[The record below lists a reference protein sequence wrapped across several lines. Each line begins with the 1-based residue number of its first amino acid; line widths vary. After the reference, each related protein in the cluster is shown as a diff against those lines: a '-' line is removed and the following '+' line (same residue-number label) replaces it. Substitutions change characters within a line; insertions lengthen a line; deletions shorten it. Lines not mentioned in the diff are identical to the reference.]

1 MNILLTSPFTPVSSN
16 IHSHR
21 AAQAAIYAEQ
31 LSSLGNV
38 HLDRTGNIHQD
49 TVRIDATGNIH
60 SDPQQFDRVYV
71 YHGNDWFGSLNLF
84 GGMKNY
90 SNIDKLILYSNLKAP
105 VYSLW
110 IDHPK
115 YSEMLKPRLDGDIHP
130 FWHLVDW
137 ENLKKIEDT
146 AITVKEIEVVNRV
159 VAGDS
164 HAICMYR
171 PGWFVNSVP
180 FKTLH
185 GALKEG
191 LSSFINPEHEIAE
204 FYFGNIDVRHHLCR
218 QPNPEQA
225 TRDLANRYYEQLS
238 QLDLAK
244 VSAYELLPIEHESR
258 VLPKTGYYK
267 GTPFYG
273 SWDQR
278 NTARLVF
285 KDEMRKLCAQGSVN
299 LIEWV
304 DPLLNDRGELDFECM
319 EKPKSVHLSR
329 NSYPHWQGRKWS
341 GLSENKPATLED
353 FFA

>member
-1 MNILLTSPFTPVSSN
+1 MNILVTSPFTPVSSN

-31 LSSLGNV
+31 LSAEFGNI
-38 HLDRTGNIHQD
+38 HLDRTGDIHP
-49 TVRIDATGNIH
+49 
-60 SDPQQFDRVYV
+60 DPGSFDQVYT

-90 SNIDKLILYSNLKAP
+90 SNIDKLIRYSKLKAP

-130 FWHLVDW
+130 DWHLVDW
-137 ENLKKIEDT
+137 ENLKKLEDT
-146 AITVKEIEVVNRV
+146 AITIREIETTNRA

-185 GALKEG
+185 GAIKEG
-191 LSSFINPEHEIAE
+191 LQTFIEPHHEIAE

-218 QPNPEQA
+218 RPNPEQA
-225 TRDLANRYYEQLS
+225 ARDLAKKYYEQLY

-244 VSAYELLPIEHESR
+244 VYAYELLPIEHESR
-258 VLPKTGYYK
+258 ILPKTGYYK

-273 SWDQR
+273 LWEQR
-278 NTARLVF
+278 NKCRLVF
-285 KDEMRKLCAQGSVN
+285 KDEMKKLCAQGGVN
-299 LIEWV
+299 FIEWV
-304 DPLLNDRGELDFECM
+304 DPLLNERGELDFECM

-341 GLSENKPATLED
+341 GLPETKLATLED
-353 FFA
+353 FFI

>member
-1 MNILLTSPFTPVSSN
+1 MKKLVTSPFTHVSSN

-21 AAQAAIYAEQ
+21 AAQAAIYANQ
-31 LSSLGNV
+31 LEETGYDV
-38 HLDRTGNIHQD
+38 HLDRTGNIHPD
-49 TVRIDATGNIH
+49 IN
-60 SDPQQFDRVYV
+60 SFDEIFV
-71 YHGNDWFGSLNLF
+71 YHGNDWGGSLNLF

-90 SNIDKLILYSNLKAP
+90 GNIDNLIRYSQFKGT
-105 VYSLW
+105 VTSLW

-115 YSEMLKPRLDGDIHP
+115 YSEMLLSRMKDDVNPDWDY
-130 FWHLVDW
+130 VDW
-137 ENLKKIEDT
+137 ENLKRIENT
-146 AITVKEIEVVNRV
+146 AKTLKQITPTTRV

-191 LSSFINPEHEIAE
+191 LSSFIQPHHEIAE
-204 FYFGNIDVRHHLCR
+204 FYFGNIDVRHHLMR
-218 QPNPEQA
+218 QSNPEEA
-225 TRDLANRYYEQLS
+225 TRDLAKRYYEQLS

-244 VSAYELLPIEHESR
+244 VYAYELLPIENESR
-258 VLPKTGYYK
+258 ALPKTGYYK

-273 SWDQR
+273 DWASR
-278 NTARLVF
+278 ETLRLIF
-285 KDEMRKLCAQGSVN
+285 KDEMRNLCAQGSVN
-299 LIEWV
+299 FIEWV
-304 DPLLNDRGELDFECM
+304 DYLKNDKGELDFEHM

-341 GLSENKPATLED
+341 GLSEIKPSTIED
-353 FFA
+353 FFI

>member
-1 MNILLTSPFTPVSSN
+1 MKTLITSPFTPVSSN

-31 LSSLGNV
+31 ISVENGGVV
-38 HLDRTGNIHQD
+38 HLDRTGDIHHD
-49 TVRIDATGNIH
+49 IN
-60 SDPQQFDRVYV
+60 SFDSIYV

-90 SNIDKLILYSNLKAP
+90 GNIDNLIRFSKIEKTKK

-115 YSEMLKPRLDGDIHP
+115 YSEMLSPRLKDDIHP
-130 FWHLVDW
+130 DWHKVDW
-137 ENLKKIEDT
+137 ENLKYIEDN
-146 AITVKEIEVVNRV
+146 AITVRQIEVVNRV

-191 LSSFINPEHEIAE
+191 LNTFIDPEHEIAE

-218 QPNPEQA
+218 QPDPEKA
-225 TRDLANRYYEQLS
+225 ARDLANRYYEQLS

-244 VSAYELLPIEHESR
+244 VSAYELLPIENESR

-278 NTARLVF
+278 NSVRLAF

-299 LIEWV
+299 FIEWV

-329 NSYPHWQGRKWS
+329 ASYPHWQGRKWS

>member
-1 MNILLTSPFTPVSSN
+1 MKTLVTSPFTHISSN

-21 AAQAAIYAEQ
+21 AAQAAIYANQ
-31 LSSLGNV
+31 LEEIGYDV
-38 HLDRTGNIHQD
+38 HLDRTGDIHPD
-49 TVRIDATGNIH
+49 INSFEEIC
-60 SDPQQFDRVYV
+60 V
-71 YHGNDWFGSLNLF
+71 YHGNDWGGSLNLF

-90 SNIDKLILYSNLKAP
+90 GNIDNLIRYSRFMGT

-115 YSEMLKPRLDGDIHP
+115 YSEMLEPRMKGDFHP
-130 FWHLVDW
+130 DWHKVDW
-137 ENLKKIEDT
+137 GNLKRIEST
-146 AITVKEIEVVNRV
+146 AKRMKHITLANRV

-171 PGWFVNSVP
+171 PGWHVNSVP

-191 LSSFINPEHEIAE
+191 LSTFISPQQDIAE
-204 FYFGNIDVRHHLCR
+204 FYFGNIDVRHHLMR
-218 QPNPEQA
+218 QANPEEA
-225 TRDLANRYYEQLS
+225 TRDLAKRYYEQLS

-244 VSAYELLPIEHESR
+244 VSAYELLPIENESR
-258 VLPKTGYYK
+258 ALPKTGYYK

-273 SWDQR
+273 DWASR
-278 NTARLVF
+278 ETVRLIF
-285 KDEMRKLCAQGSVN
+285 KDEMKKLCAQGSVN
-299 LIEWV
+299 FIEWV
-304 DPLLNDRGELDFECM
+304 DYLMNDKGELDFAHM

-329 NSYPHWQGRKWS
+329 DSYPHWQGRKWS
-341 GLSENKPATLED
+341 GLPEHKPANIED

>member
-1 MNILLTSPFTPVSSN
+1 MKTLITSPFTPVSSN

-31 LSSLGNV
+31 ISVQNGGLV
-38 HLDRTGNIHQD
+38 HLDRTGDIHHD
-49 TVRIDATGNIH
+49 IN
-60 SDPQQFDRVYV
+60 SFDSIYV

-90 SNIDKLILYSNLKAP
+90 GNIDNLIRFSKIDKTKK

-115 YSEMLKPRLDGDIHP
+115 YSEMLEPRLNGEIHP
-130 FWHLVDW
+130 DWHKVDW
-137 ENLKKIEDT
+137 ENLKYIENN
-146 AITVKEIEVVNRV
+146 AITIREIEIVNRA

-191 LSSFINPEHEIAE
+191 LQTFIQPHHEIAE

-218 QPNPEQA
+218 QPDPEMA
-225 TRDLANRYYEQLS
+225 TRDLANRYYTQLS

-244 VSAYELLPIEHESR
+244 VYAYELLPIEHESR

-273 SWDQR
+273 SWEDR
-278 NTARLVF
+278 NRCRLIF

-299 LIEWV
+299 FIEWV

-353 FFA
+353 FFT

>member
-1 MNILLTSPFTPVSSN
+1 MSILITSPFTHISSN

-31 LSSLGNV
+31 LSIEHTPNV
-38 HLDRTGNIHQD
+38 HLDRTGDI
-49 TVRIDATGNIH
+49 AP
-60 SDPQQFDRVYV
+60 DPNAFDDVYV
-71 YHGNDWFGSLNLF
+71 YHGNDWGGSLNLF

-90 SNIDKLILYSNLKAP
+90 GNIDNLIRYSKIKGP

-110 IDHPK
+110 LDHPK
-115 YSEMLKPRLDGDIHP
+115 YSEMLEPRMKGEIHP
-130 FWHLVDW
+130 DWHKVDW
-137 ENLKKIEDT
+137 DNLKKLEDT
-146 AITVKEIEVVNRV
+146 AITVREIESTNRV

-185 GALKEG
+185 GALKQG
-191 LSSFINPEHEIAE
+191 LHTFIEPHHEIAE
-204 FYFGNIDVRHHLCR
+204 FYFGNIDVRHHLLR
-218 QPNPEQA
+218 QPDPEKA
-225 TRDLANRYYEQLS
+225 VRDLANRYYEQLS

-244 VSAYELLPIEHESR
+244 VYAYELLPIENESR
-258 VLPKTGYYK
+258 ALPKTGYYK
-267 GTPFYG
+267 GTPFFG

-278 NTARLVF
+278 DAARLIF
-285 KDEMRKLCAQGSVN
+285 KDEMKKLCSQGSVN
-299 LIEWV
+299 FIEWV
-304 DPLLNDRGELDFECM
+304 DYLMNDKGELDFEHM

-329 NSYPHWQGRKWS
+329 ASYPHWQGRKWS
-341 GLSENKPATLED
+341 GLSENAPATLED

>member
-1 MNILLTSPFTPVSSN
+1 MNILVTSPFTPVSSN

-31 LSSLGNV
+31 LSVEFGNV
-38 HLDRTGNIHQD
+38 HLDRTGNIHD
-49 TVRIDATGNIH
+49 DIN
-60 SDPQQFDRVYV
+60 SFDSIYV

-90 SNIDKLILYSNLKAP
+90 GNIDNLIRFSKIEKTKK

-115 YSEMLKPRLDGDIHP
+115 YSEMLEPRLNGDIHP
-130 FWHLVDW
+130 DWYKVDW
-137 ENLKKIEDT
+137 ENLKHIENN
-146 AITVKEIEVVNRV
+146 AITIREIECVNRA

-191 LSSFINPEHEIAE
+191 LQTFIEPHHEIAE

-218 QPNPEQA
+218 QPDPEAA
-225 TRDLANRYYEQLS
+225 TRNLANRYYTQLS

-244 VSAYELLPIEHESR
+244 VYAYELLPIENESR

-273 SWDQR
+273 SWEQR
-278 NTARLVF
+278 NKCRLIF
-285 KDEMRKLCAQGSVN
+285 KDEMRTLCAQGSVN
-299 LIEWV
+299 FIEWV

-353 FFA
+353 FFT

>member
-1 MNILLTSPFTPVSSN
+1 MKTLITSPFTPVSSN

-31 LSSLGNV
+31 ISVENGGLV
-38 HLDRTGNIHQD
+38 HLDRTGDIHHD
-49 TVRIDATGNIH
+49 IN
-60 SDPQQFDRVYV
+60 SFDSIYV

-90 SNIDKLILYSNLKAP
+90 GNIDNLIRFSKIDKTKK

-115 YSEMLKPRLDGDIHP
+115 YSEMLEPRLNGEIHP
-130 FWHLVDW
+130 DWHKVDW
-137 ENLKKIEDT
+137 ENLKYIENN
-146 AITVKEIEVVNRV
+146 AITVREIETVNRA

-191 LSSFINPEHEIAE
+191 LQTFIQSHHEIAE

-218 QPNPEQA
+218 HPDPEAA
-225 TRDLANRYYEQLS
+225 TRDLANRYYTQLS

-244 VSAYELLPIEHESR
+244 VYAYELLPIENESR

-273 SWDQR
+273 SWEDR
-278 NTARLVF
+278 NRCRLIF

-299 LIEWV
+299 FIEWV

-353 FFA
+353 FFT

>member
-1 MNILLTSPFTPVSSN
+1 MKTLVTSPFTHVSSN

-21 AAQAAIYAEQ
+21 AAQAAIYANQ
-31 LSSLGNV
+31 LEETGYDV
-38 HLDRTGNIHQD
+38 HLDRTGNIHPD
-49 TVRIDATGNIH
+49 IN
-60 SDPQQFDRVYV
+60 SFDEIFV
-71 YHGNDWFGSLNLF
+71 YHGNDWGGSLNLF

-90 SNIDKLILYSNLKAP
+90 GNIDNLIRYSQFKGT
-105 VYSLW
+105 VTSLW

-115 YSEMLKPRLDGDIHP
+115 YSEMLLSRMKDNVNPDWDY
-130 FWHLVDW
+130 VDW
-137 ENLKKIEDT
+137 ENLKRIEDT
-146 AITVKEIEVVNRV
+146 AKTIKHIRPTHNV

-171 PGWFVNSVP
+171 PDWFVNSVP

-191 LSSFINPEHEIAE
+191 LQSFIQPHHEIAE

-238 QLDLAK
+238 KLDLAK
-244 VSAYELLPIEHESR
+244 VYAYELLPIENESR
-258 VLPKTGYYK
+258 ALPKTGYYK

-273 SWDQR
+273 SWEDR
-278 NTARLVF
+278 NRCRLIF
-285 KDEMRKLCAQGSVN
+285 KEEMRKLCAQGSVN
-299 LIEWV
+299 FIEWTSY
-304 DPLLNDRGELDFECM
+304 LLNDKFELDFEHM

-341 GLSENKPATLED
+341 GLSENKPTTIED
-353 FFA
+353 FFI

>member
-1 MNILLTSPFTPVSSN
+1 MKTLITSPFTPVSSN

-31 LSSLGNV
+31 ISVENGGLV
-38 HLDRTGNIHQD
+38 HLDRTGNIHD
-49 TVRIDATGNIH
+49 DIN
-60 SDPQQFDRVYV
+60 SFDSIYV

-90 SNIDKLILYSNLKAP
+90 GNIDNLIRFSKIDKTKK

-115 YSEMLKPRLDGDIHP
+115 YSEMLEPRLNGEIHP
-130 FWHLVDW
+130 DWHKVDW
-137 ENLKKIEDT
+137 ENLKYIENN
-146 AITVKEIEVVNRV
+146 AITIREIEIVNRA

-191 LSSFINPEHEIAE
+191 LQTFIQPHHEIAE

-218 QPNPEQA
+218 QPDPEMA
-225 TRDLANRYYEQLS
+225 TRDLANRYYTQLS

-244 VSAYELLPIEHESR
+244 VYAYELLPIEHESR

-273 SWDQR
+273 SWEDR
-278 NTARLVF
+278 NRCRLIF
-285 KDEMRKLCAQGSVN
+285 KDEMRKLCARGSVN
-299 LIEWV
+299 FIEWV

-353 FFA
+353 FFT

>member
-1 MNILLTSPFTPVSSN
+1 MKTLITSPFTPVSSN

-31 LSSLGNV
+31 ISVENGGLV
-38 HLDRTGNIHQD
+38 HLDRTGDIHHD
-49 TVRIDATGNIH
+49 IN
-60 SDPQQFDRVYV
+60 SFDSIYV

-90 SNIDKLILYSNLKAP
+90 GNIDNLIRFSKIDKTKK

-115 YSEMLKPRLDGDIHP
+115 YSEMLEPRLNGEIHP
-130 FWHLVDW
+130 DWHKVDW
-137 ENLKKIEDT
+137 ENLKYIENN
-146 AITVKEIEVVNRV
+146 AITIREIEIVNRA

-185 GALKEG
+185 GALREG
-191 LSSFINPEHEIAE
+191 LQTFIQPHHEIAE

-218 QPNPEQA
+218 QPDPEAA
-225 TRDLANRYYEQLS
+225 TRDLANRYYTQLS

-244 VSAYELLPIEHESR
+244 VYAYELLPIEHESR

-273 SWDQR
+273 SWEDR
-278 NTARLVF
+278 NRCRLIF

-299 LIEWV
+299 FIEWV

-353 FFA
+353 FFT

>member
-1 MNILLTSPFTPVSSN
+1 MKTLITSPFTPVSSN

-31 LSSLGNV
+31 ISVENGGLV
-38 HLDRTGNIHQD
+38 HLDRTGDIHHD
-49 TVRIDATGNIH
+49 IN
-60 SDPQQFDRVYV
+60 SFDSIYV

-90 SNIDKLILYSNLKAP
+90 GNIDNLIRFSKIEKTKK

-115 YSEMLKPRLDGDIHP
+115 YSEMLEPRLNGEIHP
-130 FWHLVDW
+130 DWHKVDW
-137 ENLKKIEDT
+137 ENLKYIENN
-146 AITVKEIEVVNRV
+146 AITVREIEIVNRV

-191 LSSFINPEHEIAE
+191 LQTFIEPHHEIAE

-218 QPNPEQA
+218 QTDPEMA

-238 QLDLAK
+238 HLDLAK
-244 VSAYELLPIEHESR
+244 VYAYELLPIEHESR

-273 SWDQR
+273 SWEDR
-278 NTARLVF
+278 NKCRLIF

-299 LIEWV
+299 FIEWV

-353 FFA
+353 FFT

>member
-1 MNILLTSPFTPVSSN
+1 MKTLITSPFTPVSSN

-31 LSSLGNV
+31 LSSFGNV
-38 HLDRTGNIHQD
+38 HLDRTGDIHPNPASFE
-49 TVRIDATGNIH
+49 RIYA
-60 SDPQQFDRVYV
+60 

-90 SNIDKLILYSNLKAP
+90 GNIDKLIRYSKLKAP

-130 FWHLVDW
+130 DWHLVDW
-137 ENLKKIEDT
+137 ENLKKLEDT
-146 AITVKEIEVVNRV
+146 AITVREIETTNRV

-185 GALKEG
+185 GAIKEG
-191 LSSFINPEHEIAE
+191 LQTFIEPHHEIAE
-204 FYFGNIDVRHHLCR
+204 FYFGNIDVRHHLNR
-218 QPNPEQA
+218 LPNMEQR
-225 TRDLANRYYEQLS
+225 TRNLANRYHEQLAA
-238 QLDLAK
+238 LNLTD
-244 VSAYELLPIEHESR
+244 VSVYELLPIENESR

-267 GTPFYG
+267 GSPFYG
-273 SWDQR
+273 SWEQR
-278 NTARLVF
+278 NETRLIF
-285 KDEMRKLCAQGSVN
+285 KDEMKNLCAKSRVN
-299 LIEWV
+299 FIEWV

-341 GLSENKPATLED
+341 GLSENKPSTLED
-353 FFA
+353 FFI

>member
-1 MNILLTSPFTPVSSN
+1 MKKLVTSPFTHVSSN

-21 AAQAAIYAEQ
+21 AAQAAIYANQ
-31 LSSLGNV
+31 LEETGYDV
-38 HLDRTGNIHQD
+38 HLDRTGNIHPD
-49 TVRIDATGNIH
+49 IN
-60 SDPQQFDRVYV
+60 SFDEIFV
-71 YHGNDWFGSLNLF
+71 YHGNDWGGSLNLF

-90 SNIDKLILYSNLKAP
+90 GNIDNLIRYSQFKGT
-105 VYSLW
+105 VTSLW

-115 YSEMLKPRLDGDIHP
+115 YSEMLLSRMKDDVNPD
-130 FWHLVDW
+130 WAKVDW
-137 ENLKKIEDT
+137 ENLKRIENT
-146 AITVKEIEVVNRV
+146 AKTIKQIRPTTRV

-191 LSSFINPEHEIAE
+191 LSSFIQPHHEIAE
-204 FYFGNIDVRHHLCR
+204 FYFGNIDVRHHLMR
-218 QPNPEQA
+218 QSNPEEA
-225 TRDLANRYYEQLS
+225 TRDLAKRYYEQLS

-244 VSAYELLPIEHESR
+244 VYAYELLPIENESR
-258 VLPKTGYYK
+258 ALPKTGYYK

-273 SWDQR
+273 DWASR
-278 NTARLVF
+278 ETLRLIF
-285 KDEMRKLCAQGSVN
+285 KDEMRNLCAQGSVN
-299 LIEWV
+299 FIEWV
-304 DPLLNDRGELDFECM
+304 DYLKNDKGELDFEHM

-341 GLSENKPATLED
+341 GLSEIKPSTIED
-353 FFA
+353 FFI

>member
-1 MNILLTSPFTPVSSN
+1 MSILVTSPFTHVSSN

-31 LSSLGNV
+31 LSVEFGNV
-38 HLDRTGNIHQD
+38 HLDRTGDI
-49 TVRIDATGNIH
+49 AP
-60 SDPQQFDRVYV
+60 DPNVFNKVYV
-71 YHGNDWFGSLNLF
+71 YHGNDWGGSLNLF

-90 SNIDKLILYSNLKAP
+90 GGIDNLIRYSKIKGP

-115 YSEMLKPRLDGDIHP
+115 YSEMLESRMKGDIHP
-130 FWHLVDW
+130 DWHKVDW
-137 ENLKKIEDT
+137 ENLKKLEET
-146 AITVKEIEVVNRV
+146 ALTVREIECVNRV

-191 LSSFINPEHEIAE
+191 LQSFIEPHHEIAE
-204 FYFGNIDVRHHLCR
+204 FYFGNIDVRHHLMR
-218 QPNPEQA
+218 QPNPEEA
-225 TRDLANRYYEQLS
+225 TRDLANRYHVQLS
-238 QLDLAK
+238 SLSVK
-244 VSAYELLPIEHESR
+244 EVYAYELLPIENESR
-258 VLPKTGYYK
+258 ALPKTGYYK

-273 SWDQR
+273 DWASR
-278 NTARLVF
+278 ETIRLIF
-285 KDEMRKLCAQGSVN
+285 KDEMKKLCANSRVN
-299 LIEWV
+299 FIEWV
-304 DPLLNDRGELDFECM
+304 DYLMNDKGELDFAHM

-329 NSYPHWQGRKWS
+329 ASYPHWQGRKWS
-341 GLSENKPATLED
+341 GLPENEPATLED
-353 FFA
+353 FFV

>member
-1 MNILLTSPFTPVSSN
+1 MSILVTSPFTPVSSN

-31 LSSLGNV
+31 LSNEYTNDV
-38 HLDRTGNIHQD
+38 HLDRTGDIHP
-49 TVRIDATGNIH
+49 
-60 SDPQQFDRVYV
+60 DPNSFDDVYV

-90 SNIDKLILYSNLKAP
+90 SNIDKLIRYSKLKAP

-115 YSEMLKPRLDGDIHP
+115 YSEMLKPRLEGDIHP
-130 FWHLVDW
+130 DWHLVDW

-146 AITVKEIEVVNRV
+146 AITVREIETVNRA

-191 LSSFINPEHEIAE
+191 LHTFIESNHQIVE
-204 FYFGNIDVRHHLCR
+204 FYFGNIDVRHHLNR
-218 QPNPEQA
+218 QPNMEQA
-225 TRDLANRYYEQLS
+225 TRDLANRYHVQLAA
-238 QLDLAK
+238 LDVES
-244 VSAYELLPIEHESR
+244 VSAYELLPIENESR

-273 SWDQR
+273 SWAQR
-278 NTARLVF
+278 NECRLIF
-285 KDEMRKLCAQGSVN
+285 KDEMKKLCANSRVN
-299 LIEWV
+299 FIEWV
-304 DPLLNDRGELDFECM
+304 EPLLNDKGELDFECM

-329 NSYPHWQGRKWS
+329 ESYPHWQGRKWS

>member
-1 MNILLTSPFTPVSSN
+1 MKTLITSPFTPVSSN

-31 LSSLGNV
+31 ISVENGGLV
-38 HLDRTGNIHQD
+38 HLDRTGDIHHD
-49 TVRIDATGNIH
+49 IN
-60 SDPQQFDRVYV
+60 SFDSIYV

-90 SNIDKLILYSNLKAP
+90 GNIDNLIRFSKIDKTKK

-115 YSEMLKPRLDGDIHP
+115 YSEMLEPRLNGEIHP
-130 FWHLVDW
+130 DWHKVDW
-137 ENLKKIEDT
+137 ENLKYIENN
-146 AITVKEIEVVNRV
+146 AITVREIETVNRA

-191 LSSFINPEHEIAE
+191 LQTFIQPHHEIAE

-218 QPNPEQA
+218 QTDPEAA
-225 TRDLANRYYEQLS
+225 TRDLANRYYTQLS

-244 VSAYELLPIEHESR
+244 VYAYELLPIENESR

-273 SWDQR
+273 SWEDR
-278 NTARLVF
+278 NRCRLIF

-299 LIEWV
+299 FIEWV

-353 FFA
+353 FFT

>member
-1 MNILLTSPFTPVSSN
+1 MKTLITSPFTPVSSN

-31 LSSLGNV
+31 ISVENGGLV
-38 HLDRTGNIHQD
+38 HLDRTGNIHD
-49 TVRIDATGNIH
+49 DIN
-60 SDPQQFDRVYV
+60 SFDSIYV

-90 SNIDKLILYSNLKAP
+90 GNIDNLIRFSKIDKTKK

-115 YSEMLKPRLDGDIHP
+115 YSEMLEPRLNGEIHP
-130 FWHLVDW
+130 DWHKVDW
-137 ENLKKIEDT
+137 ENLKYIENN
-146 AITVKEIEVVNRV
+146 AITIREIEIVNRA

-185 GALKEG
+185 GALREG
-191 LSSFINPEHEIAE
+191 LQTFIQPHHEIAE

-218 QPNPEQA
+218 QPDPEMA
-225 TRDLANRYYEQLS
+225 TRDLANRYYTQLS

-244 VSAYELLPIEHESR
+244 VYAYELLPIEHESR

-273 SWDQR
+273 SWEDR
-278 NTARLVF
+278 NKCRLIF

-299 LIEWV
+299 FIEWV

-353 FFA
+353 FFT

>member
-1 MNILLTSPFTPVSSN
+1 MSILITSPFTHISSN

-31 LSSLGNV
+31 LSVEHSPNV
-38 HLDRTGNIHQD
+38 HLDRTGNI
-49 TVRIDATGNIH
+49 AP
-60 SDPQQFDRVYV
+60 DPNAFDDVYV
-71 YHGNDWFGSLNLF
+71 YHGNDWGGSLNLF

-90 SNIDKLILYSNLKAP
+90 GNIDNLIRYSKIKGP

-115 YSEMLKPRLDGDIHP
+115 YSEMLEPRMKGEIHP
-130 FWHLVDW
+130 DWHKVDW
-137 ENLKKIEDT
+137 DNLKKLENT
-146 AITVKEIEVVNRV
+146 AITVREIESVNRV

-185 GALKEG
+185 GALKQG
-191 LSSFINPEHEIAE
+191 LHTFIEPHHEIAE
-204 FYFGNIDVRHHLCR
+204 FYFGNIDVRHHLLR
-218 QPNPEQA
+218 QPDPEKA
-225 TRDLANRYYEQLS
+225 VRDLANRYYEQLS

-244 VSAYELLPIEHESR
+244 VYAYELLPIENESR
-258 VLPKTGYYK
+258 ALPKTGYYK

-278 NTARLVF
+278 DAARLIF
-285 KDEMRKLCAQGSVN
+285 KDEMKKLCSQGSVN
-299 LIEWV
+299 FIEWV
-304 DPLLNDRGELDFECM
+304 DYLMNDKGELDFAYM

-329 NSYPHWQGRKWS
+329 ASYPHWQGRKWS
-341 GLSENKPATLED
+341 GLPENAPATLED

>member
-1 MNILLTSPFTPVSSN
+1 MSILVTSPFTHISSN

-21 AAQAAIYAEQ
+21 AAQAAIYANQ
-31 LSSLGNV
+31 LEETGFDV
-38 HLDRTGNIHQD
+38 HLDRTGDIHPD
-49 TVRIDATGNIH
+49 INSFEEI
-60 SDPQQFDRVYV
+60 YV
-71 YHGNDWFGSLNLF
+71 YHGNDWGGSLNLF

-90 SNIDKLILYSNLKAP
+90 GGINNLIRYSQFKGT

-115 YSEMLKPRLDGDIHP
+115 YSEMLEPRMKGEIHP
-130 FWHLVDW
+130 DWAKVDW
-137 ENLKKIEDT
+137 ENLKRIEQT
-146 AITVKEIEVVNRV
+146 AKTIKQLTATNRV

-171 PGWFVNSVP
+171 PGWFINSVP

-185 GALKEG
+185 GALSQG
-191 LSSFINPEHEIAE
+191 LSSFIGSEHEIAE

-218 QPNPEQA
+218 RPRPEES
-225 TRDLANRYYEQLS
+225 TRNLANRYYEQLS

-244 VSAYELLPIEHESR
+244 VCAYELLPIENESR
-258 VLPKTGYYK
+258 ALPKTGYYK

-273 SWDQR
+273 TWEQR
-278 NTARLVF
+278 ETIRLIF
-285 KDEMRKLCAQGSVN
+285 KDEMKKLCAQGSVN
-299 LIEWV
+299 FIEWT
-304 DPLLNDRGELDFECM
+304 DYLKNDKGELDFNCM

-341 GLSENKPATLED
+341 GLSEHKPSTLED
-353 FFA
+353 FFI

>member
-1 MNILLTSPFTPVSSN
+1 
-16 IHSHR
+16 
-21 AAQAAIYAEQ
+21 
-31 LSSLGNV
+31 
-38 HLDRTGNIHQD
+38 
-49 TVRIDATGNIH
+49 
-60 SDPQQFDRVYV
+60 
-71 YHGNDWFGSLNLF
+71 
-84 GGMKNY
+84 MKNY
-90 SNIDKLILYSNLKAP
+90 GNIDNLIRFSKIDKTKK

-115 YSEMLKPRLDGDIHP
+115 YSEMLEPRLNGEIHP
-130 FWHLVDW
+130 DWHKVDW
-137 ENLKKIEDT
+137 ENLKYIENN
-146 AITVKEIEVVNRV
+146 AITVREIETVNRA

-191 LSSFINPEHEIAE
+191 LQTFIQPHHEIAE

-218 QPNPEQA
+218 QTDPEAA
-225 TRDLANRYYEQLS
+225 TRDLANRYYTQLS

-244 VSAYELLPIEHESR
+244 VYAYELLPIENESR

-273 SWDQR
+273 SWEDR
-278 NTARLVF
+278 NKCRLIF

-299 LIEWV
+299 FIEWV

-353 FFA
+353 FFT

>member
-1 MNILLTSPFTPVSSN
+1 MSILITSPFTHISSN

-31 LSSLGNV
+31 LSVEHSPNV
-38 HLDRTGNIHQD
+38 HLDRTGNI
-49 TVRIDATGNIH
+49 AP
-60 SDPQQFDRVYV
+60 DPNAFDDVYV
-71 YHGNDWFGSLNLF
+71 YHGNDWGGSLNLF

-90 SNIDKLILYSNLKAP
+90 GNIDNLIRYSKIKGP

-115 YSEMLKPRLDGDIHP
+115 YSEMLEPRMKGEIHP
-130 FWHLVDW
+130 DWHKVDW
-137 ENLKKIEDT
+137 DNLKKLENT
-146 AITVKEIEVVNRV
+146 AITVREIESVNRV

-185 GALKEG
+185 GALKQG
-191 LSSFINPEHEIAE
+191 LHTFIEPHHEIAE
-204 FYFGNIDVRHHLCR
+204 FYFGNIDVRHHLLR
-218 QPNPEQA
+218 QPDPEKA
-225 TRDLANRYYEQLS
+225 VRDLANRYYEQLS

-244 VSAYELLPIEHESR
+244 VYAYELLPIENESR
-258 VLPKTGYYK
+258 ALPKTGYYK

-278 NTARLVF
+278 DAARLIF
-285 KDEMRKLCAQGSVN
+285 KDEMKKLCSQGSVN
-299 LIEWV
+299 FIEWV
-304 DPLLNDRGELDFECM
+304 DYLMNDKGELDFAYM

-329 NSYPHWQGRKWS
+329 ASYPYWQGRKWS
-341 GLSENKPATLED
+341 GLPENAPATLED

>member
-1 MNILLTSPFTPVSSN
+1 MSILVTSPFTPVSSN

-21 AAQAAIYAEQ
+21 AAQGAIYADQ
-31 LSSLGNV
+31 LENEYGDV
-38 HLDRTGNIHQD
+38 HLDRTGNIHPD
-49 TVRIDATGNIH
+49 IH
-60 SDPQQFDRVYV
+60 SFDAVYT

-90 SNIDKLILYSNLKAP
+90 ANINNLIRYSQFKGK

-115 YSEMLKPRLDGDIHP
+115 YSEMLEPRLKEDIHP
-130 FWHLVDW
+130 DWHKVDW
-137 ENLKKIEDT
+137 ENLKKIENE
-146 AITVKEIEVVNRV
+146 AVTVREIQRVNKV

-185 GALKEG
+185 GALLAG
-191 LSSFINPEHEIAE
+191 LKTFIEPHHEIAE
-204 FYFGNIDVRHHLCR
+204 FYFGNIDVRHHLMR
-218 QPNPEQA
+218 QPDPEQA
-225 TRDLANRYYEQLS
+225 TRHLVNRYYEQLS

-244 VSAYELLPIEHESR
+244 VYVYELLPIENECR

-273 SWDQR
+273 DWASR
-278 NTARLVF
+278 ETIRLIF
-285 KDEMRKLCAQGSVN
+285 KDEMKKLCAQGSVN
-299 LIEWV
+299 FIEWV
-304 DPLLNDRGELDFECM
+304 DYLKNDRGELDFEHM

-341 GLSENKPATLED
+341 GLPEQKPATLED
-353 FFA
+353 FFS